1 MGLTIVTAPT
11 IEPVTVAETREHLR
25 IDEDDE
31 DALLTTFIE
40 IARDYC
46 EGYQNRAYITQTW
59 DLWLDDFPDS
69 PFKIPFPPLTG
80 QAEITAITCEADV
93 AGSLNSK
100 YWLCS
105 SINTDYYV
113 WYDINGAGVDPAI
126 AGRTGIQ
133 VSAATS
139 AAAAIIAA
147 ATAAAITAVDDFGAV
162 VASAVVT
169 VTNTNNGIVTDAT
182 DGDTGWS
189 VAPNVIIQGQ
199 PPIVHIKYYDTASVE
214 YTFPATNY
222 ETDIAG
228 YRGRVALGYG
238 KSWPSMTLRTMNGVV
253 IRFIA
258 GYGND
263 PSDVPKR
270 IRNAVKF
277 LVGHMYENRE
287 VTDIKEHIEVPLTL
301 HALLDL
307 DRIMLT

>member
-1 MGLTIVTAPT
+1 MGLTLITAPA
-11 IEPVTVAETREHLR
+11 IEPVTVAEVKEHLR

-40 IARDYC
+40 VAREYC
-46 EGYQNRAYITQTW
+46 EGYQNKAYITQTW

-69 PFKIPFPPLTG
+69 PFKIPLPPLTG
-80 QAEITAITCEADV
+80 QAEITAVTCEADV

-105 SINTDYYV
+105 SINADYYV
-113 WYDINGAGVDPAI
+113 WYDINAAGVDPAI
-126 AGRTGIQ
+126 AGKTGIK
-133 VSAATS
+133 VSAATD
-139 AAAAIIAA
+139 
-147 ATAAAITAVDDFGAV
+147 ATANAIATATAIAINALADFGAMA
-162 VASAVVT
+162 ASAVVI
-169 VTNTNNGIVTDAT
+169 VTNAHNGIVTDAT
-182 DGDTGWS
+182 DGNTGWA

-199 PPIVHIKYYDTASVE
+199 PPIVHIKYYDTAGTE
-214 YTFPATNY
+214 YTFPATDY
-222 ETDIAG
+222 ETDTAG

-238 KSWPSMTLRTMNGVV
+238 KSWPTTILRTMNGVV

-270 IRNAVKF
+270 VLNAIKC

-287 VTDIKEHIEVPLTL
+287 VTDIKEHLEVPFAV
-301 HALLDL
+301 HALLGL
-307 DRIMLT
+307 DGLILT